1 MLNQNLLPDSLAMP
15 YVSAVAPIHRSA
27 TTAEQIIHSD
37 SVKTHGVYP
46 ALVSATI
53 GIDIRDQVIR
63 VVSDDFVGLIG
74 IFYGRTI
81 TGATVRG
88 HGIDLQGIDALK
100 RLVTLNNGVYDILEL
115 KREIVA
121 RKLKQSLGIDLSE
134 LISVFE
140 ANQSCDLA
148 QIVEQQMCLNAVVA
162 SLSSKLGFEVIS
174 KRLPTLLVEF
184 PDGWGDDS
192 PIEDSFPKPPS
203 RPNLD
208 EVFFFGPEAKS
219 ETDFAELTWSNEQK
233 SEFDPESL
241 DAIPTPATM
250 IVAVQNQ
257 KLVVLRDLEATL
269 TRARVGTAERA
280 DSAGAVSRMSGEVSV
295 SQDLRNGRNT
305 GNFADGR
312 STGSFA
318 RARNTGS
325 FPKPGDTGSFAK
337 GRTTGAFAS
346 SLVTG
351 SDAQQGANDK
361 FENSSEIYMDE
372 LSRKSA
378 VDQRKFIDTGKHE
391 AVSFEKSRQARNNFA
406 AIAVAICVV
415 ICFGVG
421 FTLILGA
428 NESLAAAENKLKNG
442 DFVGAHD
449 LFDKLLVKDPN
460 NFAAYAGRGA
470 SVALQ
475 APNDAVKDYQKALSI
490 KPGAT
495 AIREKFADLLLRQG
509 KVAEAMAQAKI
520 ILAGEP
526 ANGNA
531 NRVAGICLI
540 KLGSYSDAITPL
552 KTALESESG
561 SRAELCYYLYKS
573 MLHVNRKEEAGLYI
587 QEAVQLAPTNVRY
600 LIDRARFRIGSANYV
615 NAMKDL
621 KGASKLAPLN
631 PEPRYL
637 IGICAYE
644 QSNLKHA
651 IASWT
656 EALNRGFDHPDLF
669 KHRGHALFESGS
681 FAASVNDLD
690 RYLAVKP
697 DDKIARQRRE
707 QAMTQVKRTNPT
719 MRIVE
724 AQQAPKVRTAVY
736 YGSDAVD
743 SGYKA
748 LQAGDDASAVVLLNK
763 AVQADPNNA
772 TARKYLAY
780 AHLHSGNMDKA
791 VAQFQAWN
799 YLQPIPPSEM
809 LLFGKTLMKA
819 GKYAQAAQVF
829 DDLVNAD
836 PRNSSAKV
844 QLIKAFS
851 LAGQT
856 ERARSVCLKSMSEA
870 KDKNEYESYRVVMP

>member
-1 MLNQNLLPDSLAMP
+1 MLNQILLPDSLTLP
-15 YVSAVAPIHRSA
+15 SVIDVASVHRSP
-27 TTAEQIIHSD
+27 AEQIIHSD

-88 HGIDLQGIDALK
+88 PGIELRGADALK
-100 RLVTLNNGVYDILEL
+100 RLVTLNTGVYDILEL

-121 RKLKQSLGIDLSE
+121 RKLKQSLGIDLGE

-140 ANQSCDLA
+140 ANQSCSLA
-148 QIVEQQMCLNAVVA
+148 QIVEQQICLNAVVS
-162 SLSSKLGFEVIS
+162 SLSSKLGFEMIS

-192 PIEDSFPKPPS
+192 PIEDSFPRPPA

-219 ETDFAELTWSNEQK
+219 ETDVAAELNWNSVQR

-250 IVAVQNQ
+250 VVAVQNQ
-257 KLVVLRDLEATL
+257 KLVVIRDLEATL

-280 DSAGAVSRMSGEVSV
+280 DSAGVVSRMSGEMSV
-295 SQDLRNGRNT
+295 PKDLRNGRNT
-305 GNFADGR
+305 G
-312 STGSFA
+312 SFSNP
-318 RARNTGS
+318 RNTGS
-325 FPKPGDTGSFAK
+325 FALARTTGSFPKGRNTGSFAK
-337 GRTTGAFAS
+337 GRTTGSFAA
-346 SLVTG
+346 SLVG
-351 SDAQQGANDK
+351 RDAQQGANDK
-361 FENSSEIYMDE
+361 FENSSEIYMDD

-391 AVSFEKSRQARNNFA
+391 AVTFEKSRQSHKNFA

-428 NESLAAAENKLKNG
+428 NESLSAAENKLKNG

-449 LFDKLLVKDPN
+449 LFEKLLVKDPN

-470 SVALQ
+470 SLALQ
-475 APNDAVKDYQKALSI
+475 APNEAVKDYQKALSL

-540 KLGSYSDAITPL
+540 KLGSYSDAIAPL
-552 KTALESESG
+552 KTALESGSG
-561 SRAELCYYLYKS
+561 SRGELCYYLYKS
-573 MLHVNRKEEAGLYI
+573 MFHVNRKEEAGLYI
-587 QEAVQLAPTNVRY
+587 QEAVQLEPTNVRY

-621 KGASKLAPLN
+621 KEASKLAPLN

-644 QSNLKHA
+644 QSNLRHA

-669 KHRGHALFESGS
+669 KHRGHAHFESGA
-681 FAASVNDLD
+681 FAAAVNDLD

-707 QAMTQVKRTNPT
+707 HAMTQVKRTNPT
-719 MRIVE
+719 LRIVE
-724 AQQAPKVRTAVY
+724 APQATKVRTAVY

-780 AHLHSGNMDKA
+780 AHLHAGNMDKA

-809 LLFGKTLMKA
+809 LVFGKTLMKA

-836 PRNSSAKV
+836 PGNSSARV

-870 KDKNEYESYRVVMP
+870 KDKSEYESYRVVMP